1 VTLFVHRSNRI
12 ERLAE
17 SLAEVVRQPLDDPF
31 ARECI
36 VVQGPGMER
45 WLSASLARELGV
57 WGNPWF
63 PFPRALIELFLEQ
76 VVDAP
81 LHDADA
87 ARFDSSSMVWLIA
100 QQLPRLLGDPAF
112 REVAS
117 YLEGDRERERLL
129 DLSRRV
135 AESFDQYIIYRPELV
150 LAWQRGADTHFQA
163 KLFRSLLEQRH
174 APHLAQRMLD
184 FERALAQGASL
195 LRSRDDAR
203 ASSTPDARG
212 LPERIS
218 LFGISTL
225 PPAFLGMLTR
235 IAQQLDVHVFLLTP
249 SREYWGDLDRSVAT
263 RHDLHGFLASLGK
276 ISREFVDLLEKQPY
290 LEPEELFETPAPSS
304 MLRALQSDLVELT
317 ARQKR
322 GSGAERPLA
331 IPAQD
336 ESLQVHVCHSIVREL
351 EVLRDQLRGRFEKD
365 PSLEPRDVI
374 VFAPDI
380 ERYAPAIEAVFAEG
394 FPRDDKSIPF
404 RIADRR
410 AVRASEIAE
419 AFFALLELSM
429 SRLLL
434 SDVLDFLHRE
444 CVRTRFGIAEGDID
458 TIQHWLVSAGGRWAV
473 DAAHRESFG
482 QPRFAENSLRFAL
495 DRLLVGYAAVD
506 GETRELFEVLPLSDA
521 EGQTALL
528 LGKLARFLETLF
540 AWVHKLAAARA
551 PSTYTADLS
560 VLLSALLSDEGELAI
575 EHHALRSALAD
586 LGSEADAAG
595 FIEPVGLISV
605 RRLLEQRIDRG
616 RANLGF
622 LAGGVT
628 FCEPVPM
635 RAIPFRVVCL
645 LGLDDESFPRSIARP
660 TFDLMAAEPKP
671 GDRSLREDDRQLF
684 LEAIL
689 SARDALHISYV
700 GKSAQDGGERPASV
714 LVDQLLRLCDQHF
727 VFSSAGT
734 LSLGLEG
741 AVSRAISH
749 EHALHRF
756 DARYFQR
763 GNGAAMASYD
773 SSAEAAARSLLAPKT
788 VPRAFA
794 SSPLPRQSEPLVLTL
809 DALTRFFRRPQETF
823 LKERLKVFLP
833 RELDDVSDRE
843 PIALNNLDKYRLADD
858 LLRQHDTHAPEERA
872 RLLKKAGRLAPG
884 SIGGA
889 QLTLLEE
896 MVQGVIDAA
905 PAGVALPDREFVLSL
920 GTARLSGR
928 LTGLERDAHVTR
940 SVGTLHVKRRFSVW
954 IAHLALCATG
964 SAPTTTRLIGREDK
978 KNVLFVPVGEQ
989 AARELLRELIAI
1001 YQLGMSMPLPLLHS
1015 PSECYAQARL
1025 KGESEESAYAKARAD
1040 LNKQS
1045 APGMGVLEDA
1055 HVLQVWSQEQLQR
1068 LEQLRASDGES
1079 ELTFASLAERA
1090 FGPML
1095 GATQKDE

>member
-1 VTLFVHRSNRI
+1 MALFVHRSNRL

-17 SLAEVVRQPLDDPF
+17 GLAEVVRQPLDDPF

-45 WLSASLARELGV
+45 WLAASLARDLGV

-76 VVDAP
+76 VVDAREP
-81 LHDADA
+81 TDEP
-87 ARFDSSSMVWLIA
+87 ARFDSLTMVWLIA
-100 QQLPRLLGDPAF
+100 QALPGLLADPAF
-112 REVAS
+112 REVAA
-117 YLEGDRERERLL
+117 YLEGDRERERLI
-129 DLSRRV
+129 DLSRRL

-150 LAWQRGADTHFQA
+150 LAWQRGADSHFQA
-163 KLFRSLLEQRH
+163 KLFRSVLQRSP
-174 APHLAQRMLD
+174 APHLAERMAA
-184 FERALAQGASL
+184 FERSLTRGATLA
-195 LRSRDDAR
+195 
-203 ASSTPDARG
+203 PDVGG

-235 IAQQLDVHVFLLTP
+235 IAEQLDVHVFLLTP
-249 SREYWGDLDRSVAT
+249 SREYWGDLDRSAAT
-263 RHDLHGFLASLGK
+263 RRDLHGFLAALGK

-290 LEPEELFETPAPSS
+290 LEPDELFEAPAPSS

-322 GSGAERPLA
+322 GSGTERPLD
-331 IPAQD
+331 IHEQD
-336 ESLQVHVCHSIVREL
+336 DSIQVHVCHSIVREL

-374 VFAPDI
+374 VFTPDI

-394 FPRDDKSIPF
+394 GPRDDKSIPF

-410 AVRASEIAE
+410 AVRASEVAE
-419 AFFALLELSM
+419 AFFALLELSS

-482 QPRFAENSLRFAL
+482 QPAFVENSLRFAL

-506 GETRELFEVLPLSDA
+506 GETRELFDVLPLA
-521 EGQTALL
+521 QVEGQSALL

-540 AWVHKLAAARA
+540 TWVHKLAAPRP

-560 VLLSALLSDEGELAI
+560 QLLSALVSDEDELAI

-586 LGSEADAAG
+586 LGSEADAAS
-595 FIEPVGLISV
+595 FAEPVGLISV
-605 RRLLEQRIDRG
+605 RRLLELRIDRG

-645 LGLDDESFPRSIARP
+645 LGMDDESFPRSIARP
-660 TFDLMAAEPKP
+660 SFDLMAQEPKP

-700 GKSAQDGGERPASV
+700 GKSAQDGGDRPASV

-741 AVSRAISH
+741 AVSSAITH
-749 EHALHRF
+749 QHALHRF

-763 GNGAAMASYD
+763 GNDAAMVSYD
-773 SSAEAAARSLLAPKT
+773 ATAEAAARSLLAPKT
-788 VPRAFA
+788 APRSF
-794 SSPLPRQSEPLVLTL
+794 SSSALPKRDEPTVLTL
-809 DALTRFFRRPQETF
+809 DTLTRFFRRPQETF
-823 LKERLKVFLP
+823 LKERLKVYLP

-884 SIGGA
+884 SIGDA

-896 MVQGVIDAA
+896 MVRGVIDAA
-905 PAGVALPDREFVLSL
+905 PPGVALPDRQFVLQF
-920 GTARLSGR
+920 GAARLSGR
-928 LTGLERDAHVTR
+928 LGGLEQHARVER

-954 IAHLALCATG
+954 VAHLALCATG
-964 SAPTTTRLIGREDK
+964 AAPTLTRLIGREEK
-978 KNVLFVPVGEQ
+978 KNVLFVPVSEQ
-989 AARELLRELIAI
+989 AARELLGDLVMLHE
-1001 YQLGMSMPLPLLHS
+1001 LGMSMPLPLLHG

-1025 KGESEESAYAKARAD
+1025 KGESEESAYARARAE

-1045 APGMGVLEDA
+1045 APGMSVLEDA
-1055 HVLQVWSQEQLQR
+1055 HVLQVWSPEQLQR
-1068 LEQLRASDGES
+1068 LEELRASDGDS
-1079 ELTFASLAERA
+1079 ELTFGALAERA
-1090 FGPML
+1090 LGPML
-1095 GATQKDE
+1095 RATQKDD